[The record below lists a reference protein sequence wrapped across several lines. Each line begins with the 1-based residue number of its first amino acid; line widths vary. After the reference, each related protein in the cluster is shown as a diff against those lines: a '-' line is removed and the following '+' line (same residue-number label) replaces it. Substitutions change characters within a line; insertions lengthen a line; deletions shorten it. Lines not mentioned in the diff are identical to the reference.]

1 MARCST
7 QKVTEKAAETAKSH
21 GMAKPGS
28 SRVPKS
34 SREEAN
40 RLSVKA
46 IMDQYPVLS
55 AAEEKELVSR
65 KGTGQWPQAKEQ
77 LVLHNLRLVASIARK
92 YDWMDEYSF
101 DDIVS
106 HGVIGLMAAI
116 DRFDPRAGTKLA
128 TYATHWI
135 LQEIRDSLLYK
146 RGQVKRPAYLEKM
159 AAKLRRCYSEL
170 ARDGDSSPSDQ
181 LLSQRTGIPERKV
194 REIMDIYGKNA
205 ISMNAG
211 VGDAEDAQVG
221 DMIPSNVNV
230 EDEAVRKITL
240 MDIAEAVKKLKP
252 IEQQIIMM
260 RFGFVDGSPMTLE
273 QCAEETGYSIEGC
286 RQVQETAIRKLQ
298 ADYRETKKH

>member
-7 QKVTEKAAETAKSH
+7 QKVTETAKSH
-21 GMAKPGS
+21 GVARPGS
-28 SRVPKS
+28 SCMPRS
-34 SREEAN
+34 SKEEAN
-40 RLSVKA
+40 RLSVDA
-46 IMDQYPVLS
+46 IMDQDPVLS
-55 AAEEKELVSR
+55 AAEEKELVSQ
-65 KGTGQWPQAKEQ
+65 KGTSQWPQAKEQ
-77 LVLHNLRLVASIARK
+77 LMLHNLRLVASIARK
-92 YDWMDEYSF
+92 YNWMDEYSF

-106 HGVIGLMAAI
+106 HGVIGLMLAI
-116 DRFDPRAGTKLA
+116 DRFDPREGTKLA
-128 TYATHWI
+128 TYATYWI
-135 LQEIRDSLLYK
+135 LQEIRDNLLYK
-146 RGQVKRPAYLEKM
+146 RGPVKRPAYLEKM
-159 AAKLRRCYSEL
+159 AAKLKRCCSEL
-170 ARDGDSSPSDQ
+170 AQDGDSSPSDQ

-205 ISMNAG
+205 ISMNADIG
-211 VGDAEDAQVG
+211 GGGDTQVG

-252 IEQQIIMM
+252 IEQQVIMM
-260 RFGFVDGSPMTLE
+260 RFGFVGGSPMTLE